1 MERAPAN
8 NARDW
13 RPAYLQL
20 ASMAQRLGLSAL
32 AAFIVGVV
40 NPLFCVLHCSI
51 IDATAHQ
58 HTLSGSVR
66 FVCHLSGISH
76 ASTAE
81 QEHVPEQHSPAPR
94 AVYDGVLM
102 LLALCTIFVLLST
115 RLALPDRLRWNSQS
129 PAPPL
134 PPPKSW
140 LPLPA

>member
-1 MERAPAN
+1 MERTLPN
-8 NARDW
+8 GTRDC
-13 RPAYLQL
+13 RSAYLQL
-20 ASMAQRLGLSAL
+20 ASMAQRLGLSTL

-58 HTLSGSVR
+58 YTLSGSVR
-66 FVCHLSGISH
+66 FVCHLSSISH

-81 QEHVPEQHSPAPR
+81 QEHVPGQHSTAPR

-102 LLALCTIFVLLST
+102 LLALCAIFVLFTT
-115 RLALPDRLRWNSQS
+115 RLALPDGLCWNSQS

-134 PPPKSW
+134 PPPKSKS
-140 LPLPA
+140 